1 MENLNTRAD
10 QIATMEVLGL
20 EIVGLTY
27 EECVEQLIQ
36 SYITLSMEV
45 KKDSYDSFRKE
56 LDRVLKPSN

>member
-56 LDRVLKPSN
+56 FYRVLKPSN

>member
-20 EIVGLTY
+20 KIVGLTY

-36 SYITLSMEV
+36 SYITLSMEI
-45 KKDSYDSFRKE
+45 KDDNYSFFKRE
-56 LDRVLKPSN
+56 FYRVLKPNN